1 MFARIVTSCK
11 SQIFFERMSPNS
23 MPLSIISSGSSLIR
37 IIRNNSRFYLSGSP
51 TREKRHSV
59 IKHGCSIV
67 AIEQLQVTRYT
78 AVCTAFTRLIQPRSF
93 CQLPFHRAHVRPE
106 EFPPAVP
113 RRRLLPSFHILSK
126 RACE

>member
-23 MPLSIISSGSSLIR
+23 MPLSIISSDSSLIR

-59 IKHGCSIV
+59 IKHGCLLNRRDR
-67 AIEQLQVTRYT
+67 AITGHQVH
-78 AVCTAFTRLIQPRSF
+78 RS
-93 CQLPFHRAHVRPE
+93 LHRFYALDSASL
-106 EFPPAVP
+106 FLSA
-113 RRRLLPSFHILSK
+113 SFSS
-126 RACE
+126 RACPSRGIPPCRASATFAS